1 MAYDLFLTNNGDISF
16 YTSDRRTTNEIFEY
30 NFHVAP
36 TNSLLFNFSV
46 ENLNSNRIYPNQLL
60 FNFYTYIPKYNKVV
74 RTINEDNYIQQAI
87 KIRLDTELGSIRGY
101 EDMGANLHTILHS
114 NMKNSRL
121 TKNISEMVKA
131 AISDI
136 LPNCS
141 VNVSILNTQY
151 LNYHNSIKIVIINNE
166 KTYYYTL

>member
-36 TNSLLFNFSV
+36 TNS
-46 ENLNSNRIYPNQLL
+46 LL